1 MLAKY
6 HQDLINNVSNKFRVD
21 AKLVES
27 IVSFNF
33 KKTATLIKSRDAP
46 DILLHGIGRFSVDI
60 SKIKRKLFAYY
71 ITCLN
76 QEANNALKAITVDKL
91 NVLHNI
97 YIRKCKEKKYQ
108 TGQLSEQINIDLT
121 NFINKLNEEERKKY
135 DSKQKS

>member
-1 MLAKY
+1 MLSKY

-21 AKLVES
+21 SKLVES
-27 IVSFNF
+27 IISFNF

-76 QEANNALKAITVDKL
+76 
-91 NVLHNI
+91 
-97 YIRKCKEKKYQ
+97 
-108 TGQLSEQINIDLT
+108 
-121 NFINKLNEEERKKY
+121 
-135 DSKQKS
+135 

>member
-1 MLAKY
+1 MLSKY

-21 AKLVES
+21 SKLVES
-27 IVSFNF
+27 IISFNF

-76 QEANNALKAITVDKL
+76 QEATDTLKAITVDKL
-91 NVLHNI
+91 NTLHNI

-108 TGQLSEQINIDLT
+108 VGQISDQIIIDLE
-121 NFINKLNEEERKKY
+121 NFKNKLNEEERKKY
-135 DSKQKS
+135 DSKQRS